1 MEFLRSTNNQHVG
14 VNLKSSRHNYD
25 GCLLLLYFFRVT
37 VSGAPGGQKLLLDGI
52 KPSCMKSRI
61 YSVLSGLFWS
71 TIAKLCYRLSHAV
84 YLVEC

>member
-14 VNLKSSRHNYD
+14 VNLRHNYD

-52 KPSCMKSRI
+52 KPSCMKSCI

-71 TIAKLCYRLSHAV
+71 TIAQLCYRLSHAV